1 MPTRYPLP
9 LTVLVVGH
17 PLDHLALAYEVN
29 SRALAMEGLSLTCIQ
44 YSALHKY
51 LDDPSYIK
59 PATSPSALVDLIA
72 KLAKDPRGKSTQH
85 PLDSESI
92 EGILDKHE
100 NLILEYWN
108 SWPITDAT
116 RQFEES
122 QRAAVALFVS
132 SQPKQL
138 NTFAARLLSSNH
150 AIRVLLPYIPAAYHA
165 SLLRQWWLLA
175 IVVCL
180 LIGQPELNPA
190 NIVKDADG
198 RTWKHIVDKAL
209 NSAHLTD
216 PHYVK
221 GMIACP
227 FKFHDANLQPSKVIR
242 SIKEAASTWGDTD
255 ELYLRSALTFVDGF
269 IDWAF

>member
-1 MPTRYPLP
+1 MPTTNSSP
-9 LTVLVVGH
+9 LTVLAVGH
-17 PLDHLALAYEVN
+17 PLDHLSLAYEVN
-29 SRALAMEGLSLTCIQ
+29 SRALAMEGLSLACIQ
-44 YSALHKY
+44 HNSLHKY

-59 PATSPSALVDLIA
+59 PADSPSALMDLIA
-72 KLAKDPRGKSTQH
+72 RLAKDPRGRSTQN
-85 PLDSESI
+85 PPGSESL

-116 RQFEES
+116 KQFEES
-122 QRAAVALFVS
+122 QRAAVTLFVS

-138 NTFAARLLSSNH
+138 NTFTARLLSSNH

-175 IVVCL
+175 IIVCL
-180 LIGQPELNPA
+180 LTGQPEPNPA

-198 RTWKHIVDKAL
+198 RTWKHVVDKAL
-209 NSAHLTD
+209 NSAHLKD

-221 GMIACP
+221 GMTARP
-227 FKFHDANLQPSKVIR
+227 LNLM
-242 SIKEAASTWGDTD
+242 T
-255 ELYLRSALTFVDGF
+255 LTCSLQSYPLD
-269 IDWAF
+269 